1 MMKHNLYLLLSL
13 YSVWVLQ
20 FNDTS
25 TSDNDGQDSHGEGY
39 EEEEE
44 EPEDLQGCSMMLFI
58 SIHLKKI
65 CI

>member
-1 MMKHNLYLLLSL
+1 MIKHNLYLLLSL

-44 EPEDLQGCSMMLFI
+44 EPEDLQ
-58 SIHLKKI
+58 
-65 CI
+65 